1 MIKEELE
8 KLVELQEIDS
18 QIKELEEEISSFPI
32 KKKLLE
38 TQLNSA
44 LEKNNAAKKE
54 HKKIQLYKK
63 ENELE
68 LEGMETEIKK
78 LQARLNEV
86 KTNKEYSSILSEIT
100 MLKAKKSK
108 IEDAILL
115 TMEKEDMLNS
125 QLAELSAKNSMFAQ
139 EIELKIQQQTEKTEK
154 AKMALKQLQEKRDKI
169 IPSISK
175 NVYEIYERILK
186 GKKDRVAICK
196 LEQGSCGGCR
206 VFVPVYIEEKV
217 KEKKEI
223 VCCENCSRILY

>member
-18 QIKELEEEISSFPI
+18 QIKELEEEITSFPI

-100 MLKAKKSK
+100 TLKAKKSK

-115 TMEKEDMLNS
+115 AMEKEDMLNS

-139 EIELKIQQQTEKTEK
+139 EIELKIQQETEKIEK
-154 AKMALKQLQEKRDKI
+154 AKIALKQLQEKRDKI

-175 NVYEIYERILK
+175 NIYEIYERILK

-217 KEKKEI
+217 KENKEI